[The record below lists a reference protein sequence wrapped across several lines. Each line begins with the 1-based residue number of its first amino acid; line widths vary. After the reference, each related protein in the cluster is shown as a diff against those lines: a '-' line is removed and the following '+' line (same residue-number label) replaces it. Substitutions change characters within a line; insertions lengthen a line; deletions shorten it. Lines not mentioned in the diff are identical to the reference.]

1 VQIPY
6 LLAPN
11 DLSGA
16 FPDPSE
22 AMRDPDGL
30 LAVGGDLSIK
40 RLINA
45 YRNGIF
51 PWYGEGDPI
60 LWWSPD
66 PRVVLEP
73 DRTHRSR
80 SLRKL
85 LRQRR
90 FAVTMDR
97 DFSAVIQLCAGPRA
111 GSQGTWLLPEMV
123 DAYCALHVHGLA
135 HSVEVW
141 REGDLVGGLYGVA
154 IGGVFFGESMFSKAD
169 NASKVALVHLAEH
182 SRRLGVELIDCQ
194 VQTGHMQRMGAEPM
208 PRARF
213 LERLSVLRDRLVPCG
228 SWDDGCFHY
237 PGIAEVD
244 RA

>member
-1 VQIPY
+1 
-6 LLAPN
+6 
-11 DLSGA
+11 
-16 FPDPSE
+16 
-22 AMRDPDGL
+22 
-30 LAVGGDLSIK
+30 
-40 RLINA
+40 
-45 YRNGIF
+45 
-51 PWYGEGDPI
+51 
-60 LWWSPD
+60 
-66 PRVVLEP
+66 
-73 DRTHRSR
+73 
-80 SLRKL
+80 
-85 LRQRR
+85 
-90 FAVTMDR
+90 MDR